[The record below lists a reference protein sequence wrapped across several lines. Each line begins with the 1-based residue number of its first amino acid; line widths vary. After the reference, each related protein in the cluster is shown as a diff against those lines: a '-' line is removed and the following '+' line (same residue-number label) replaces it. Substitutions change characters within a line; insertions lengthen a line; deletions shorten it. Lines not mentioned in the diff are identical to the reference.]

1 MAFTVKQD
9 VIKFQV
15 TIDYAFFVKKMQGK
29 YNFSSVKP
37 VAQKIGLNDV
47 VLGQRANVDKCIWT
61 IITARQVNFQ
71 INDID
76 VNQGSCWSAIR
87 NSCAA
92 SNFVDIDIIAFLN
105 D

>member
-1 MAFTVKQD
+1 LAQSQQEAFTPYLTHAIVSKLDMAFTVKQD

-47 VLGQRANVDKCIWT
+47 VLGQRANVDKCI
-61 IITARQVNFQ
+61 
-71 INDID
+71 
-76 VNQGSCWSAIR
+76 
-87 NSCAA
+87 
-92 SNFVDIDIIAFLN
+92 
-105 D
+105 